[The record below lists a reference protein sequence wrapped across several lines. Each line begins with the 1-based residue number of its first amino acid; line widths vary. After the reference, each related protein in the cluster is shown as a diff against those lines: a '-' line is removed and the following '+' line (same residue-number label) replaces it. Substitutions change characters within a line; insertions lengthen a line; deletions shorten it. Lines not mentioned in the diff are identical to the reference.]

1 MRVRGSLIATLP
13 KIIRKKFGDD
23 GHEKWITKISPEAR
37 ELFLNSIDSKEWY
50 SLKKML
56 LEPFAN
62 VAQVF
67 YDWDIKAAAWEFGRA
82 GADIRFWGPSKALM
96 KIPSPGFFV
105 NKGFDYLK
113 TYYDPCRV
121 ELVENE
127 KNRCVQRVVEF
138 PEPSSTVDYRVC
150 GWVQRGLEICGC
162 KDVQVE
168 ISKSLVNLDPYTEFI
183 VTWK

>member
-1 MRVRGSLIATLP
+1 MRVRGSLITTLP
-13 KIIRKKFGDD
+13 KIIRKKFGAEGLDQ
-23 GHEKWITKISPEAR
+23 WLAKISPEAR
-37 ELFLNSIDSKEWY
+37 ELYLESIDSKGWY
-50 SLKKML
+50 PLQASL

-62 VAQVF
+62 VAQLF
-67 YDWDIKAAAWEFGRA
+67 YNWDIKDAAWEFGRA
-82 GADIRFWGPSKALM
+82 GADMRFWGPSKALM
-96 KIPSPGFFV
+96 KIPSPSFFV

-121 ELVENE
+121 ELIEN
-127 KNRCVQRVVEF
+127 KSNGCVQRIMEF
-138 PEPSSTVDYRVC
+138 PVPSSTVEYRVC

-168 ISKSLVNLDPYTEFI
+168 IPKSLVNLDPYTEFV